1 MIIMQNPIKFVKPFI
16 AKHEPEILMGMGIS
30 GLIFS
35 TAWAIRATIKAT
47 KAIEN
52 YKDNKNIDKIT
63 FKEGFKLTWKYYWP
77 VAASI
82 TVSIPCIIAG
92 NRVSSRKY
100 AALAAAY
107 TISETALQEYQDKTR
122 EIVGEKKAKQIQESV
137 DGDRIEK
144 SYKDSNQIIM
154 IGKGE
159 NLFFEPLSGRYFKSS
174 WNDLYAA
181 ANELNATAIG
191 SMSGEIRL
199 NEWYDKIGLEP
210 TDMGDEI
217 GWALNG
223 NPKELIKINLS
234 SHLTNDKT
242 PCAAI
247 SYERN
252 PIKL

>member
-1 MIIMQNPIKFVKPFI
+1 MDYKQILNEIKPSK
-16 AKHEPEILMGMGIS
+16 EESREILKTS
-30 GLIFS
+30 DKLI
-35 TAWAIRATIKAT
+35 TYL
-47 KAIEN
+47 N
-52 YKDNKNIDKIT
+52 D
-63 FKEGFKLTWKYYWP
+63 
-77 VAASI
+77 
-82 TVSIPCIIAG
+82 C
-92 NRVSSRKY
+92 NRVTKS
-100 AALAAAY
+100 LD
-107 TISETALQEYQDKTR
+107 ENFF
-122 EIVGEKKAKQIQESV
+122 V
-137 DGDRIEK
+137 D
-144 SYKDSNQIIM
+144 KDSNQIIM

-199 NEWYDKIGLEP
+199 NDWYDKIGLEP

-242 PCAAI
+242 PCAAT

>member
-1 MIIMQNPIKFVKPFI
+1 
-16 AKHEPEILMGMGIS
+16 
-30 GLIFS
+30 
-35 TAWAIRATIKAT
+35 
-47 KAIEN
+47 
-52 YKDNKNIDKIT
+52 
-63 FKEGFKLTWKYYWP
+63 
-77 VAASI
+77 
-82 TVSIPCIIAG
+82 
-92 NRVSSRKY
+92 
-100 AALAAAY
+100 
-107 TISETALQEYQDKTR
+107 
-122 EIVGEKKAKQIQESV
+122 
-137 DGDRIEK
+137 
-144 SYKDSNQIIM
+144 M

-159 NLFFEPLSGRYFKSS
+159 NLFFEPLSGRYFKSN

-181 ANELNATAIG
+181 ANELNATAMG